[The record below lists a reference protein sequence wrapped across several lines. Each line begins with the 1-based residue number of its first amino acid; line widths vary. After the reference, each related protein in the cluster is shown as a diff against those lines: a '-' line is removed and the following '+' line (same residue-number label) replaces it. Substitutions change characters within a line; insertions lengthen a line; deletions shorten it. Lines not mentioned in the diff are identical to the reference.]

1 MKNVPTSV
9 RPQDAWILFRL
20 KAVVIAKKYNLNKV
34 NFKLGRE
41 MKNMSVMFMIMFIVA
56 HL

>member
-1 MKNVPTSV
+1 ML
-9 RPQDAWILFRL
+9 IRL